1 MSDDLDFSQPAP
13 SQPRPAQPKP
23 PAAPAAAPA
32 PPPVQVYNAAQAMA
46 FFRSAGKPE
55 SHPAGGVIFAEG
67 QKAGFLKRDKMYLV
81 VLGEVE
87 MRAQD
92 KVIATVKTGDVFG
105 EMAAIAGAARTASAV
120 AKVQTTL
127 LTLDDKQFNAALEQ
141 MPDFALSMMGVMN
154 SRIRST
160 IARLQASRTLLAGAA
175 KSTEFFDKKML
186 AALGKA
192 LGDKS
197 IARFASGKTIMQE
210 GTVGNVMYVVLEGR
224 VAMSIKGGVVGK
236 AETGGV
242 FGEMAL
248 VDQAPRTA
256 TANAE
261 TDCALLAINRD
272 AFLFLVK
279 NSPGFGAS
287 LLGGLAARALDLA
300 ARLP

>member
-13 SQPRPAQPKP
+13 SRPAPTQPTRTVS
-23 PAAPAAAPA
+23 APA
-32 PPPVQVYNAAQAMA
+32 PAPQPVQVYNAAQAMA
-46 FFRSAGKPE
+46 FFRAVGKPE
-55 SHPAGGVIFAEG
+55 AHGPGGVIFKEG
-67 QKAGFLKRDKMYLV
+67 EKAGFLKRDKMYLV
-81 VLGEVE
+81 VTGEVE

-92 KVIATVKTGDVFG
+92 KLIATFKIGEVFG
-105 EMAAIAGAARTASAV
+105 EMAAIAGAPRTATAT

-154 SRIRST
+154 SRIRNT

-175 KSTEFFDKKML
+175 KSAEFFDKKLL
-186 AALGKA
+186 AALVKA

-197 IARFASGKTIMQE
+197 IARFAAGKTVMQE
-210 GTVGNVMYVVLEGR
+210 GTVGNVMYVVVEGK
-224 VAMSIKGGVVGK
+224 VAMSIKGGVVGR

-248 VDQAPRTA
+248 VDQGPRTA

-261 TDCALLAINRD
+261 VDCALLAINRE
-272 AFLFLVK
+272 AFLYLVK
-279 NSPGFGAS
+279 TSPGFGAS
-287 LLGGLAARALDLA
+287 LLAGLASRALDLA
-300 ARLP
+300 SRLP